1 MQIITAKVVGLA
13 RAVVGVGAMVA
24 VFIALPTPGHAQED
38 MEGQA
43 AVTEVV
49 LPGGAARMSGPARA
63 RGAHTS
69 RARTVAPASYTA
81 PTSEAELASDVGLM
95 LDSRVRSGTWGA
107 IVVSL
112 TRGDTLYS
120 TNADQELQPAS
131 NMKLFTTAIA
141 LDQFG
146 PEHQFSTDVLRSG
159 YLDADG
165 TLHGDLILRGGG
177 DPGLSSRYYQGG
189 ASAAMDVLAQLV
201 ADAGVKRVTGNIVA
215 DASAFDQELVP
226 DGWLDRY
233 LQSSYAARVSALS
246 LNENIVLVAVQPGTH
261 GNSAVVSLEPATD
274 IPVASSVRT
283 IDGKKGARIVVL
295 HTSRGTIEV
304 RGWIGSRSDT
314 RRYQLVVEKPA
325 LFTAGAFRHALA
337 ARGIAVAGSA
347 KLGVAPAGARAVTSL
362 ASPPLDRLVS
372 AMNRESINHYA
383 ELLFRDA
390 GRAAS
395 SSGVGSA
402 ENGNALLQRFMTE
415 KVRARPGSVLAADGS
430 GLSVLDRV
438 TPRSLVQLLAYAHQ
452 APWSDAFHASLP
464 VAGESELLRHRMQRT
479 PAAGNLHAKTGTTNN
494 IISLGGYVTARDGEL
509 LAFALIYN
517 GHDRWRAR
525 EAIDQVGAT
534 LAGFTR

>member
-1 MQIITAKVVGLA
+1 M
-13 RAVVGVGAMVA
+13 GAGALV
-24 VFIALPTPGHAQED
+24 VFIALPTAGRAQGEL
-38 MEGQA
+38 EGQA
-43 AVTEVV
+43 PAVAEAV
-49 LPGGAARMSGPARA
+49 LTGSAARTSGAARG
-63 RGAHTS
+63 RGAHLP
-69 RARTVAPASYTA
+69 RERTVAPASYTA
-81 PTSEAELASDVGLM
+81 PTGEMELASDVGLM
-95 LDSRVRSGTWGA
+95 LESRVRSGTWGA

-120 TNADQELQPAS
+120 INADHELQPAS
-131 NMKLFTTAIA
+131 NMKLYTTALA

-146 PEHQFSTDVLRSG
+146 ADHQFSTDVLRSG
-159 YLDADG
+159 YIDADG
-165 TLHGDLILRGGG
+165 TLHGDLIIRGGG

-201 ADAGVKRVTGNIVA
+201 ADAGVKRVTGSIVA
-215 DASAFDQELVP
+215 DASAFGDELVP

-233 LQSSYAARVSALS
+233 LQASYAARVSALS
-246 LNENIVLVAVQPGTH
+246 LNDNIVLVAVAPGQSGH
-261 GNSAVVSLEPATD
+261 AAVVSLEPASD
-274 IPVASSVRT
+274 ISVSSSVRT
-283 IDGKKGARIVVL
+283 LAGKTGGRIIVRN
-295 HTSRGTIEV
+295 TPRGTVEV
-304 RGWIGSRSDT
+304 RGWIGSRSAT

-337 ARGIAVAGSA
+337 ERGVAVAGSVR
-347 KLGVAPAGARAVTSL
+347 LGNTPTGARTVTSL

-390 GRAAS
+390 GGAAS
-395 SSGVGSA
+395 SDGVGSA
-402 ENGNALLQRFMTE
+402 RSGNALLQHFMTE
-415 KVRARPGSVLAADGS
+415 KVGARPGSVLAADGS

-438 TPRSLVQLLAYAHQ
+438 TPRSLVQLLSYAHE

-525 EAIDQVGAT
+525 QAIDQVGAT

>member
-1 MQIITAKVVGLA
+1 M
-13 RAVVGVGAMVA
+13 
-24 VFIALPTPGHAQED
+24 
-38 MEGQA
+38 
-43 AVTEVV
+43 
-49 LPGGAARMSGPARA
+49 LPGGAAAQEQVDLRGATIPETAPATDALNARVVGAAHGRGRTSA
-63 RGAHTS
+63 RGRSA
-69 RARTVAPASYTA
+69 VAPASYTA
-81 PTSEAELASDVGLM
+81 PIGGMELASDVELM

-120 TNADQELQPAS
+120 YNADDALQPAS
-131 NMKLFTTAIA
+131 NMKLFTTALA

-146 PEHQFSTDVLRSG
+146 AEHQFSTDVLRAG
-159 YLDADG
+159 TIDASG
-165 TLHGDLILRGGG
+165 TLHGDLVLRGGG

-201 ADAGVKRVTGNIVA
+201 AGAGVRRVTGRIIA
-215 DASAFDQELVP
+215 DASAFDHEP
-226 DGWLDRY
+226 IPNGWQSRY

-246 LNENIVLVAVQPGTH
+246 LNDNIVLVAVKPGANGH
-261 GNSAVVSLEPATD
+261 AAVVSLEPATD
-274 IPVASSVRT
+274 VPVSSSVRSVA
-283 IDGKKGARIVVL
+283 GKKGARIIVRN
-295 HTSRGTIEV
+295 TPRGTIEV

-325 LFTAGAFRHALA
+325 VFTAGAFRHALA
-337 ARGIAVAGSA
+337 ARGIVVAGA
-347 KLGVAPAGARAVTSL
+347 TTLGTTPPGAQIVTSL

-395 SSGVGSA
+395 PDGIGSA
-402 ENGNALLQRFMTE
+402 GNANALLQSFMTE
-415 KVRARPGSVLAADGS
+415 KVGARPGTVLAADGS
-430 GLSVLDRV
+430 GLSVLDRT
-438 TPRSLVQLLAYAHQ
+438 TPRALVQLLGYAHE
-452 APWSDAFHASLP
+452 APWGDAFHASLP

-479 PAAGNLHAKTGTTNN
+479 PAEGNLHAKTGTTND

-525 EAIDQVGAT
+525 EAIDMVGAT
-534 LAGFTR
+534 LAGFVR